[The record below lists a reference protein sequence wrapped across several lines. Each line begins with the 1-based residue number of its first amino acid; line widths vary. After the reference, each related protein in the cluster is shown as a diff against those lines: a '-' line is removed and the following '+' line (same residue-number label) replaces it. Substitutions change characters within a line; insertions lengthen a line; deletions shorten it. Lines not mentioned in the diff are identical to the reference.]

1 MRPYEF
7 KRVWNVNDSSLRQ
20 TLTFF
25 CSASNQTD
33 MNYKLKLISTT
44 DDWVE
49 SCNPNPC
56 QYGGKCILSGK
67 KQTCQCKSHFT
78 GRFCSLTMC
87 ELDPCV
93 FGQCELTASGFK
105 VEINWGKI
113 RDILFLTFF
122 VITLSFSSPVSLP
135 NRLPGFDV
143 WSKAKTLQW

>member
-1 MRPYEF
+1 MQID
-7 KRVWNVNDSSLRQ
+7 NV
-20 TLTFF
+20 
-25 CSASNQTD
+25 CSGSDQID
-33 MNYKLKLISTT
+33 INYKLKLISTT

-93 FGQCELTASGFK
+93 FGQCELTNSGFK
-105 VEINWGKI
+105 VGIIIEDEKK
-113 RDILFLTFF
+113 FMTFYFMTFF
-122 VITLSFSSPVSLP
+122 VVITFSSPVSLP

-143 WSKAKTLQW
+143 

>member
-1 MRPYEF
+1 MTLSMQID
-7 KRVWNVNDSSLRQ
+7 NV
-20 TLTFF
+20 
-25 CSASNQTD
+25 CSGSDQID
-33 MNYKLKLISTT
+33 INYKLKLISTT

-56 QYGGKCILSGK
+56 QYGGKCIFSGK

-93 FGQCELTASGFK
+93 FGQCELTNSGFK
-105 VEINWGKI
+105 VGIIIEDEKK
-113 RDILFLTFF
+113 FMTFYFMTFF
-122 VITLSFSSPVSLP
+122 VVITFSSPVSLP

-143 WSKAKTLQW
+143 